1 MKKLLVGIAALAL
14 LATALLW
21 LFPAQVLKAEFARQ
35 RWLAGAEARTRE
47 IGGERWHYLEAGH
60 GPLIV
65 LVHGYTGSKE
75 NWLPVMRGLAENH
88 RVIAVDLPG
97 WGESAPEPGADYG
110 PLAQSRRLAAFLQA
124 QQRPVALLVGHSM
137 GGMISGL
144 TASEHPELVESIA
157 FMSSAGVKFN
167 ENDFARLVL
176 KGGNPFAVYE
186 TESFRTFLGTYVFA
200 DAPYV
205 PAPIAGVIVAQRAAR
220 RDFEKTVFTQMRLG
234 PEAFL
239 LQERLPLITR
249 PALLLWCDGDR
260 IIDPSAAV
268 VFAEGL
274 PHSTTVMLEGCGHMP
289 MMERPDAVA
298 AALLGALQNR

>member
-1 MKKLLVGIAALAL
+1 MKKLLLTLAL
-14 LATALLW
+14 LAALATAFVW

-35 RWLAGAEARTRE
+35 RWLAGATVNSQE
-47 IGGERWHYLEAGH
+47 IGGERWYTLEAGQ

-75 NWLPVMRGLAENH
+75 NWLPVMRQLAETH
-88 RVIAVDLPG
+88 RVVAVDLPG
-97 WGESAPEPGADYG
+97 WGESAPQPGADYG

-124 QQRPVALLVGHSM
+124 QPQPAALLVGHSM

-144 TASEHPELVESIA
+144 MAAEHPELVQRLV

-186 TESFRTFLGTYVFA
+186 TESFQTFLRTYVFA

-205 PAPIAGVIVAQRAAR
+205 PTPIASAIVAQRAAK

-239 LQERLPLITR
+239 LQQRLPLIKQPT
-249 PALLLWCDGDR
+249 LLLWCDGDK
-260 IIDPSAAV
+260 IIDPSAAA

-274 PHSTTVMLEGCGHMP
+274 AHSTTVMLKGCGHMP
-289 MMERPDAVA
+289 MMEQPAQVA
-298 AALLGALQNR
+298 AALLEAL